1 MKGFLKKG
9 MILRWRPAGAAS
21 KPPCGA
27 VAKIHGV
34 ERTRKKPING
44 SGMDNGDERK

>member
-1 MKGFLKKG
+1 MN
-9 MILRWRPAGAAS
+9 LRWRPSGDAS

-34 ERTRKKPING
+34 ERTRKKAQKMGQVWIMEMNVSEPL
-44 SGMDNGDERK
+44 MKY